1 MRYAVVLQYRDGHV
15 IEFPCE
21 SYDEAFALAA
31 HKVCAGR
38 DPQLAQCTIEERPA
52 APALGKL
59 APCHS

>member
-31 HKVCAGR
+31 HEVCGGR

-52 APALGKL
+52 F
-59 APCHS
+59 

>member
-31 HKVCAGR
+31 HEVCGGR
-38 DPQLAQCTIEERPA
+38 DPQLAQCSIEERPA
-52 APALGKL
+52 TPALGKL
-59 APCHS
+59 APCPS

>member
-21 SYDEAFALAA
+21 SYDEAFAA

-59 APCHS
+59 APCPS